1 LDHRGYSAL
10 DYSKLATDVYS
21 AGEGKQEMF
30 YDPQKNDHGMP
41 HNPFKSLIVPRP
53 IGWIS
58 TLSAEGIHN
67 LAPYSQ
73 FQMVNSECPYVM
85 VGCNQHRTGRRKDTV
100 TNIEQTGEFVYNMAT
115 YDLRQAMNISAAE
128 LPPEVD
134 EFEVA
139 GLTRE
144 PSVRVR
150 PCRVAE
156 SPVQMEC
163 RHYQTIR
170 LPGDTPAQS
179 VDMIIGKVV
188 LIHIKD
194 EVIDANGKVDIV
206 KIRPL
211 ARLGYQDYSCVDR
224 IFELL
229 RPTAQD
235 LAALQAAAGK

>member
-1 LDHRGYSAL
+1 
-10 DYSKLATDVYS
+10 
-21 AGEGKQEMF
+21 MF
-30 YDPQKNDHGMP
+30 YDPEKNDHGMP

-58 TLSAEGIHN
+58 TVSAEGVHN

-85 VGCNQHRTGRRKDTV
+85 VGCNQQRTGRRKDTV
-100 TNIEQTGEFVYNMAT
+100 VNIEETGEFVYNMAT
-115 YDLRQAMNISAAE
+115 YDLRMAMNVSAAD

-134 EFEVA
+134 EFAVA
-139 GLTRE
+139 GLTKA
-144 PSVRVR
+144 PSIRVK

-170 LPGDTPAQS
+170 LPGYTAAQS
-179 VDMIIGKVV
+179 VDVIIGKVV
-188 LIHIKD
+188 CIHIKD
-194 EVIDANGKVDIV
+194 EMIDANGKIDIV

-211 ARLGYQDYSCVDR
+211 ARLGYQDYSSVDS
-224 IFELL
+224 IFEIV
-229 RPTAQD
+229 RPTEHD
-235 LAALQAAAGK
+235 LAGLQAAAAKKTLAASGKS

>member
-1 LDHRGYSAL
+1 MY
-10 DYSKLATDVYS
+10 
-21 AGEGKQEMF
+21 
-30 YDPQKNDHGMP
+30 YDPERNDHGLP

-58 TLSAEGIHN
+58 SVSAQGIHN

-73 FQMVNSECPYVM
+73 FQMVNGACPYVM
-85 VGCNQHRTGRRKDTV
+85 VGCNQYDTGNRKDTV
-100 TNIEQTGEFVYNMAT
+100 VNIEQTGEFVCNMVT
-115 YDLRQAMNISAAE
+115 YDLRMAMNASAAE

-134 EFEVA
+134 EFAVA
-139 GLTRE
+139 GLSKA
-144 PSVRVR
+144 PSVRVK

-156 SPVQMEC
+156 SPIHLEC

-170 LPGDTPAQS
+170 LPGYTPAQS

-211 ARLGYQDYSCVDR
+211 ARLGYHDYASIDQ
-224 IFELL
+224 IFEIV
-229 RPTAQD
+229 RPD
-235 LAALQAAAGK
+235 AAGKKAAGK

>member
-1 LDHRGYSAL
+1 
-10 DYSKLATDVYS
+10 
-21 AGEGKQEMF
+21 MF
-30 YDPQKNDHGMP
+30 YDPEKNDHGMP

-58 TLSAEGIHN
+58 TVSAEGIHN

-73 FQMVNSECPYVM
+73 FQMVNSACPFVM
-85 VGCNQHRTGRRKDTV
+85 VGCGRHRTGRRKDTV
-100 TNIEQTGEFVYNMAT
+100 TNIEETGEFVYNMAT
-115 YDLRQAMNISAAE
+115 YDLRLAMNESAAE

-134 EFEVA
+134 EFVAA
-139 GLTRE
+139 GLTKA
-144 PSVRVR
+144 PSIRVK

-163 RHYQTIR
+163 RYYQTIR
-170 LPGDTPAQS
+170 LPGYTPEQS
-179 VDMIIGKVV
+179 VDMIIGRVV
-188 LIHIKD
+188 LIHIQD

-229 RPTAQD
+229 RPEPQD
-235 LAALQAAAGK
+235 LSGLQAAAVK